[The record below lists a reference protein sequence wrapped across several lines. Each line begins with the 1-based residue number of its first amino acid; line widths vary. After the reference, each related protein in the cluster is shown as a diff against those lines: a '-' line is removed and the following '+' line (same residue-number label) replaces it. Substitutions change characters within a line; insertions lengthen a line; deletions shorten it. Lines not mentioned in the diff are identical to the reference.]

1 MLKRLASIFRPT
13 TASAPCTRALDAA
26 GGGSRWAAD
35 PGMAS
40 FTADVAASGPTV
52 RRRSAHYHRN
62 NPWAAR
68 ATATLVANLVGA
80 GVRPQSE
87 APAGLLELIDG
98 AWSRWAT
105 SADASGRADFYGL
118 QMLALRSIVET
129 GESFSLLRVSDA
141 GNLAVQLLDVRQVD
155 EALQRELG
163 DGRRIIAGVEI
174 DELGLAL
181 AYHILPTAPGD
192 PWGRATQ
199 PVRIEASSVVHV
211 FEQLAAGQLRGL
223 PWLTSVLLRL
233 SDLDAFEDAELV
245 RQKIAAMFA
254 GFLTETDTTDPIF
267 SGDKVGDKLMAE
279 IQPGTLKILPA
290 GKDIKFAEP
299 AQTDGNYLPFV
310 QQQLRAI
317 AAGIG
322 VTYEQLT
329 GDMTNVSYSSARV
342 ALIEFRRRAEQ
353 LQQQLVVGQFS
364 APIWRR
370 WLDLEVLAGRLP
382 PEALGSTVRWVPPA
396 WDWIDPLKDCEAEQL
411 AVANGFKS
419 RGDVVRERG
428 RDPDVVLAEIA
439 RDREAAAAAG
449 LQFAAVL
456 PTAAK
461 GEPE

>member
-1 MLKRLASIFRPT
+1 MLKSITRLFRSPPRASR
-13 TASAPCTRALDAA
+13 TRALDAA

-62 NPWAAR
+62 NPWASR
-68 ATATLVANLVGA
+68 ASAVLVANLIGA
-80 GVRPQSE
+80 GIRPQSE
-87 APAGLLELIDG
+87 APAGLRELIDG
-98 AWSRWAT
+98 AWSRWAS
-105 SADASGRADFYGL
+105 SADATGRADFYGL

-129 GESFSLLRVSDA
+129 GEAFAALRVSDA
-141 GNLAVQLLDVRQVD
+141 GNLAVQLLDVRQID
-155 EALQRELG
+155 EALQREVG

-174 DELGLAL
+174 DELGRPLAF
-181 AYHILPTAPGD
+181 HVLPAAPGD
-192 PWGRATQ
+192 PWLRSTQ
-199 PVRIEASSVVHV
+199 PVRIEASNVVHA
-211 FEQLAAGQLRGL
+211 FEQLAPGQLRGL

-233 SDLDAFEDAELV
+233 SDLDAYEDAELV

-254 GFLTETDTTDPIF
+254 GFLTETDTVDPIF

-279 IQPGTLKILPA
+279 IQPGTLKVLPT

-329 GDMTNVSYSSARV
+329 GDMASTNYSSARV

-353 LQQQLVVGQFS
+353 LQQQLIVGQFS

-382 PEALGSTVRWVPPA
+382 LDALGSTVRWVPPS

-411 AVANGFKS
+411 AVACGFKS
-419 RGDVVRERG
+419 RGDVVRAGG
-428 RDPDVVLAEIA
+428 RDPDVVLAELA

-449 LQFAAVL
+449 LTFGAGAAV
-456 PTAAK
+456 PAK